1 MKNHAIRIAPFGGF
15 DIPGLERWLAEM
27 AGKGLRYSTTLG
39 PFLLFDRA
47 EPEQVQVHL
56 EPIQGKVEEN
66 PELNALYQSFGW
78 QYWGMFRSDFFVY
91 ASQDLQAQAHTDP
104 EILDYALKR
113 FLRWKLLG
121 GLLLALFNFLLLGLY
136 YNGAIWNM
144 DWTWF
149 RYFPVETLSDGVTV
163 PFFLALAGLGL
174 MDLAYLLGLAHLARY
189 RRAVK
194 QRTPARGQ
202 RGIGWLTAAGM
213 LVLLP
218 VLVNTI
224 QLYTGLSYSPYD
236 LEGSGFVTLTEIEGE
251 DFRLSG
257 DPMYSMDHIS
267 HGGTLLDPESWHFQQ
282 YASFP
287 QYDGGLDRN
296 DVPRM
301 EIRAVRYPLGILAQ
315 LRAEE
320 WTRMHTN
327 GSSDF
332 QDLGAVE
339 GTDQAL
345 YAVREERTHTN
356 ELTGQTRVFLPGGEL
371 VLRKGNTVLY
381 ADYYGHQDLTDHLPA
396 FVRTLNSL

>member
-39 PFLLFDRA
+39 PFPLFDRA

-78 QYWGMFRSDFFVY
+78 QHWGMFRGDFFVY

-104 EILDYALKR
+104 DILDYALKR
-113 FLRWKLLG
+113 FFRWKLLG

-136 YNGAIWNM
+136 HNGATWNV

-149 RYFPVETLSDGVTV
+149 RYFPVETLSDGVTL

-174 MDLAYLLGLAHLARY
+174 MDLAYLLGLVHLARY

-194 QRTPARGQ
+194 QGTPARGQ
-202 RGIGWLTAAGM
+202 RGIGWLTTAGM

-218 VLVNTI
+218 VLVNTL
-224 QLYTGLSYSPYD
+224 QLYAGQGYSPYD

-257 DPMYSMDHIS
+257 NLMYNMDYIS
-267 HGGTLLDPESWHFQQ
+267 HGGTLLDPESWYFQQ
-282 YASFP
+282 YA
-287 QYDGGLDRN
+287 GGLDLN
-296 DVPRM
+296 DVPRL
-301 EIRAVRYPLGILAQ
+301 EIRAVRYPLERLAQ

-332 QDLGAVE
+332 QDLGAV
-339 GTDQAL
+339 
-345 YAVREERTHTN
+345 
-356 ELTGQTRVFLPGGEL
+356 
-371 VLRKGNTVLY
+371 
-381 ADYYGHQDLTDHLPA
+381 
-396 FVRTLNSL
+396 

>member
-66 PELNALYQSFGW
+66 PELNTLYQSFGW

-194 QRTPARGQ
+194 QGIPARGQ
-202 RGIGWLTAAGM
+202 RGVGWLTAAGM

-218 VLVNTI
+218 VLVNTV
-224 QLYTGLSYSPYD
+224 QLYAGLGYTPYD
-236 LEGSGFVTLTEIEGE
+236 LDDSGFVTLTEIEGE
-251 DFRLSG
+251 DASISRRQL
-257 DPMYSMDHIS
+257 YNMDYIS
-267 HGGTLLDPESWHFQQ
+267 HGGTLLDPESWYFQQ
-282 YASFP
+282 YASFGQNQSP
-287 QYDGGLDRN
+287 S
-296 DVPRM
+296 DVPRL
-301 EIRAVRYPLGILAQ
+301 EVTAVRYPLELLAQ

-320 WTRMHTN
+320 MTGILTN
-327 GSSDF
+327 NSNDWV
-332 QDLGAVE
+332 DLGTVE
-339 GTDQAL
+339 GTDQAF

-381 ADYYGHQDLTDHLPA
+381 ADYYGHQDLSDYLPA

>member
-1 MKNHAIRIAPFGGF
+1 MKHHAIRIAPFGGF

-27 AGKGLRYSTTLG
+27 AGKGLRYSAALG

-47 EPEQVQVHL
+47 KPEQVQVHL
-56 EPIQGKVEEN
+56 EPIQGKAEEN

-78 QYWGMFRSDFFVY
+78 QHWGTFRGDFFVY

-104 EILDYALKR
+104 DILDYALKR
-113 FLRWKLLG
+113 FFRWKLLG

-136 YNGAIWNM
+136 HNGATWNV

-149 RYFPVETLSDGVTV
+149 RYFPVETLSDGVTL

-174 MDLAYLLGLAHLARY
+174 MDLAYLLGLVHLARY

-194 QRTPARGQ
+194 QGTPARGQ
-202 RGIGWLTAAGM
+202 RGAGWLTTAGM

-218 VLVNTI
+218 VLVNTV
-224 QLYTGLSYSPYD
+224 QLYAGLGYTPYD
-236 LEGSGFVTLTEIEGE
+236 LDDSGFVTLTEIEGE
-251 DFRLSG
+251 DASISRRQL
-257 DPMYSMDHIS
+257 YNMDHIS
-267 HGGTLLDPESWHFQQ
+267 HGGTLLDPESWYFQQ
-282 YASFP
+282 YASFGQNQSP
-287 QYDGGLDRN
+287 S
-296 DVPRM
+296 DVPHL
-301 EIRAVRYPLGILAQ
+301 EVTAVRYPLEILAQ

-320 WTRMHTN
+320 WTSIHTN

-339 GTDQAL
+339 GTDQAF

-356 ELTGQTRVFLPGGEL
+356 ELTGQTRTFLPGGEL

-381 ADYYGHQDLTDHLPA
+381 ADYYGHQDLSDYLPA

>member
-27 AGKGLRYSTTLG
+27 AGKGLRYFTTLG

-194 QRTPARGQ
+194 QGTPARGQ
-202 RGIGWLTAAGM
+202 RGIGWLTTAGM

-218 VLVNTI
+218 VLVNTL
-224 QLYTGLSYSPYD
+224 QLYAGQGYSPYD
-236 LEGSGFVTLTEIEGE
+236 LEGSGFVTLTEIEGD

-282 YASFP
+282 YAAFGQDQSP
-287 QYDGGLDRN
+287 N
-296 DVPRM
+296 DVPCL
-301 EIRAVRYPLGILAQ
+301 EATAVRYPLEILAQ

-320 WTRMHTN
+320 WTRTHTN